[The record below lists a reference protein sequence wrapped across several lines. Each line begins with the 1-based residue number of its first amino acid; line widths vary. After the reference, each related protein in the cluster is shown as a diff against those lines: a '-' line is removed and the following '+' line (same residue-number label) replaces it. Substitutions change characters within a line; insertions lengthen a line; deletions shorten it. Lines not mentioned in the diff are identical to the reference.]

1 MPMPDVSDELNQ
13 NRTHHRRRRRMPW
26 IVLASW
32 RMRPSMHSLP
42 MPDLMAL
49 DFGEDKSSSL
59 AAFFTA
65 SFFYANGILQA
76 QGSPTNVCVEQDCGR
91 LQLKV
96 QSIDSKLTLK
106 DSNHLSLWLDSNRL

>member
-1 MPMPDVSDELNQ
+1 MVDML
-13 NRTHHRRRRRMPW
+13 
-26 IVLASW
+26 I
-32 RMRPSMHSLP
+32 
-42 MPDLMAL
+42 
-49 DFGEDKSSSL
+49 DKSSSL

>member
-1 MPMPDVSDELNQ
+1 MMMMGLI
-13 NRTHHRRRRRMPW
+13 RRRRRRR
-26 IVLASW
+26 SK
-32 RMRPSMHSLP
+32 
-42 MPDLMAL
+42 DNY
-49 DFGEDKSSSL
+49 KSSSL

>member
-1 MPMPDVSDELNQ
+1 MIHLGIIPMG
-13 NRTHHRRRRRMPW
+13 
-26 IVLASW
+26 LAT
-32 RMRPSMHSLP
+32 L
-42 MPDLMAL
+42 LL
-49 DFGEDKSSSL
+49 DKSSSL

-96 QSIDSKLTLK
+96 QSIDSELTLT
-106 DSNHLSLWLDSNRL
+106 DSNHLCLGLTLTDSNASMSMYNMADPPINM